1 MKNTKFRLW
10 CMTVM
15 LLVMSLPAWGQG
27 TIDFRNW
34 GTGWAAPWYGY
45 GSNNSTVY
53 FWFGSY
59 GGSPQTL
66 GQNLLAGTGYTAEL
80 WAGSEGANENQLQP
94 LAQTTFRTGTTS
106 GLFLNLISPVPVPF
120 ATPGQRVTV
129 QVRVWDNYFGQV
141 TTWAGALNG
150 QFIRP
155 VSASEL
161 FLTPPLQSSSPVT
174 LEGMNSYCMYIDH
187 TIPFRLPV
195 LSMNVGGTRNY
206 GSLIT
211 SDYPPILVVQGEPVT
226 LAVECPLPS
235 AQVQWSFAGVNIAH
249 GTNRTLVLSNIQP
262 SQAGIYTAV
271 ATTNYVNGTR
281 VARMTNSI
289 RVSVTGRLQL
299 DNPRNAVLN
308 ASSNRFSATIAG
320 VTNRY
325 VEILT
330 SSNLQTWTT
339 EQQTYVGVYLGA
351 NLVTNNSFTSVVPRT
366 NHQFYRARMVP

>member
-15 LLVMSLPAWGQG
+15 LLVVSLPALGQG

-53 FWFGSY
+53 FWFGAY

-80 WAGSEGANENQLQP
+80 WAGPEGANENQLQP

-106 GLFLNLISPVPVPF
+106 GLFLNSIPPVPVPF
-120 ATPGQRVTV
+120 ATPGQRVTA

-141 TTWAGALNG
+141 TSWAGALNG

-187 TIPFRLPV
+187 TIPFRLPI
-195 LSMNVGGTRNY
+195 LSLNVGGTRNY
-206 GSLIT
+206 GRLIT
-211 SDYPPILVVQGEPVT
+211 SNYSPIFVVQGET
-226 LAVECPLPS
+226 
-235 AQVQWSFAGVNIAH
+235 
-249 GTNRTLVLSNIQP
+249 
-262 SQAGIYTAV
+262 
-271 ATTNYVNGTR
+271 
-281 VARMTNSI
+281 
-289 RVSVTGRLQL
+289 VTGFLSL
-299 DNPRNAVLN
+299 D
-308 ASSNRFSATIAG
+308 
-320 VTNRY
+320 
-325 VEILT
+325 VEV
-330 SSNLQTWTT
+330 
-339 EQQTYVGVYLGA
+339 VGDKREKVSLDIKSLFWPHPLG
-351 NLVTNNSFTSVVPRT
+351 
-366 NHQFYRARMVP
+366 